1 MMKLLFVALAL
12 VGCSNGVKVNPL
24 PMPVDVQ
31 WGESGEVV
39 VSDSLEYDGPS
50 EQIVKDAFDRA
61 MKTIKDLK
69 WVPAA
74 VEKPPPEYEPFPTDV
89 PDKRDLSN
97 TVKLVRVNVGSLDTE
112 LQQGVNESY
121 TLSVS
126 ADKPEI
132 EINAPAVWGALHAF
146 TTLQQIVLW
155 EDNSFIIEQPV
166 EIKDEPLYTHR
177 GLLLDSGRNFLSIP
191 ALKRQLD
198 AMALC
203 KMNLLHWHL
212 GDSQSW
218 PIEIES
224 YPEMTK
230 DAYSKRETYSA
241 EDVKELIKYAKE
253 RGIRVMP
260 EVDLP
265 GHSAAGWKQ
274 VDPEAVVCA
283 DSYWH
288 GDTDEEHTAVEAV
301 PGQLDIMYDGTY
313 KMVENV
319 YNDLSKIFDDNLFH
333 VGMDELQTGCY
344 NFSRPTMQWFDEDK
358 SRTYHDLTQQWA
370 DRAMPIFE
378 KPKNRRLMM
387 WEDVVLSE
395 DISVHNISKD
405 LVLQSWNEPSHIK
418 ELAQKGYDVVVS
430 SKDYLYLD
438 TGYGQFFSNDPRYT
452 TTINP
457 DARQYKAWQRIYN
470 FDFAANLTEE
480 EHQHILG
487 AEAALWSEQVDDA
500 VLDLK
505 AWPRAAALAELVWS
519 GNRDSDGQKRTTYLT
534 QRIYNFREY
543 LLANGIN
550 AAPLAPKYCLQHP
563 HECDLYKDQ
572 SIVK

>member
-1 MMKLLFVALAL
+1 MKFLFVVVSL
-12 VGCSNGVKVNPL
+12 VGCSVGVKVNPL
-24 PMPVDVQ
+24 PAPVDIQ
-31 WGESGEVV
+31 WGNSGKVVISES
-39 VSDSLEYDGPS
+39 LKYDGPS
-50 EQIVKDAFDRA
+50 EQIVQDAFDRA

-74 VEKPPPEYEPFPTDV
+74 VEKPPPDYEPYPTGV
-89 PDKRDLSN
+89 TDKRGLSN
-97 TVKLVRVNVGSLDTE
+97 TVKRVRVNVDSLDTD

-126 ADKPEI
+126 ADEPYI
-132 EINAPAVWGALHAF
+132 DITTPNVWGALHAF
-146 TTLQQIVLW
+146 TTLQQLVLW
-155 EDNSFIIEQPV
+155 EDESFIIEQPV
-166 EIKDEPLYTHR
+166 EIRDEPLYTHR

-212 GDSQSW
+212 DDSQSW

-230 DAYSKRETYSA
+230 DAYSKRETYSV
-241 EDVKELIKYAKE
+241 EDVKDLIKYAKQ

-283 DSYWH
+283 DSYWC
-288 GDTDEEHTAVEAV
+288 GETNDQHTAVEAV

-313 KMVENV
+313 TMVENV
-319 YNDLSKIFDDNLFH
+319 YNDLSKIFEDNLFH

-344 NFSRPTMQWFDEDK
+344 NFSRPTMEWLNDDK
-358 SRTYHDLTQQWA
+358 SRTYHDLTQQWV

-378 KPKNRRLMM
+378 EPKNRRLMM

-395 DISVHNISKD
+395 DISVHNISNEV
-405 LVLQSWNEPSHIK
+405 VLQSWNEPSHIK
-418 ELAQKGYDVVVS
+418 TLVQRGYDVVVS
-430 SKDYLYLD
+430 TKDYLYLD

-457 DARQYKAWQRIYN
+457 DSRPYKGWQRIYN

-480 EHQHILG
+480 EHKHILG

-500 VLDLK
+500 VLDQK

-519 GNRDSDGQKRTTYLT
+519 GNRDSNNQKRTTYLT
-534 QRIYNFREY
+534 QRLYNFREY
-543 LLANGIN
+543 LVANGIN
-550 AAPLAPKYCLQHP
+550 ASPLAPKYCLQHP
-563 HECDLYKDQ
+563 HECDLYNNQ
-572 SIVK
+572 SIVQ